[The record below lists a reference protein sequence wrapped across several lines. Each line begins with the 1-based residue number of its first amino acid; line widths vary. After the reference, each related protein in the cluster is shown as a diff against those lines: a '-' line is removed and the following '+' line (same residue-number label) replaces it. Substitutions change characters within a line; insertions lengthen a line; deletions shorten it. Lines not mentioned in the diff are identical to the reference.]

1 MKGYR
6 KVLIAVNGSR
16 EVLQQGLKL
25 ADDEKCWVTV
35 VKVIPAFEGD
45 LNLTGVRKIEDVLD
59 SGGNQAVTEIKKT
72 AVAKRALIKTR
83 LEEGDVSRKIVEVA
97 EEEKCDLIIM
107 GAKKRNWMRKMFGD
121 NVVEKVIHQ
130 APCPVLV
137 VGA

>member
-16 EVLQQGLKL
+16 EVLAQGLKL
-25 ADDEKCWVTV
+25 AGDERCWVTV
-35 VKVIPAFEGD
+35 VKVIPPFEGD
-45 LNLTGVRKIEDVLD
+45 LNLVGVKNIGDVFM
-59 SGGNQAVTEIKKT
+59 SGGEKAIAEMKDT
-72 AVAKRALIKTR
+72 AHHEGALIKTR

-97 EEEKCDLIIM
+97 EEEQCDLIIM
-107 GAKKRNWMRKMFGD
+107 GTKKRSWIRKLLGD
-121 NVVEKVIHQ
+121 NVVEKVIHT

>member
-16 EVLQQGLKL
+16 EVLRQGLKL

-35 VKVIPAFEGD
+35 VKVIPTYGGD
-45 LNLTGVRKIEDVLD
+45 LNLTGVKNIEDVLY
-59 SGGNQAVTEIKKT
+59 SGAEKEISKIKET
-72 AVAKRALIKTR
+72 AAAEKALIKTR
-83 LEEGDVSRKIVEVA
+83 LEEGDIPGKIVEVA
-97 EEEKCDLIIM
+97 EEEKCDLIVM
-107 GAKKRNWMRKMFGD
+107 GAKKRNWIRKILGD
-121 NVVEKVIHQ
+121 NVVEKVIHR